1 MSFWNKTAKDD
12 KKVLNSDEYERTS
25 KRIIELHSR
34 VEELQNKIAVLQ
46 TNYDNLRGQFNRKL
60 SGLKEEDKKEEL
72 AESETNIK
80 KSIFLSPNGSPI

>member
-1 MSFWNKTAKDD
+1 MSFWNKTTKDD
-12 KKVLNSDEYERTS
+12 KRILNSDEYERAS

-60 SGLKEEDKKEEL
+60 SGIKEEEKKVEMT
-72 AESETNIK
+72 ESETNIK
-80 KSIFLSPNGSPI
+80 KNIFLSPDGSII